1 MNISNVAY
9 FENIYILFFKNFRVL
24 KRTFIKRLFS
34 QTLLLLEGEKAN
46 CHFYY
51 VEIAYY
57 F

>member
-1 MNISNVAY
+1 M
-9 FENIYILFFKNFRVL
+9 LQK
-24 KRTFIKRLFS
+24 KLFS

-57 F
+57 FEKRAANLIRMRKIAITTLKSAFGF

>member
-1 MNISNVAY
+1 MI
-9 FENIYILFFKNFRVL
+9 
-24 KRTFIKRLFS
+24 RLFS

-51 VEIAYY
+51 VEIAQY

>member
-1 MNISNVAY
+1 MVLSVVNAS
-9 FENIYILFFKNFRVL
+9 ENL
-24 KRTFIKRLFS
+24 KRGCKKASFGYYYIRLFS